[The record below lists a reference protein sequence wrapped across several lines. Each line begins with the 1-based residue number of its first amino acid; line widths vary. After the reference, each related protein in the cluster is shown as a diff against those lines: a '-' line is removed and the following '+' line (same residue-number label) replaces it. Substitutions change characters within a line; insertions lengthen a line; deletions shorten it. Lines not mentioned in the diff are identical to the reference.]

1 MRYQK
6 YLAGNIFDLMNII
19 SNASCYC
26 GTSLHGLI
34 TSMSFGVPRVALLP
48 SLRKQINYMKT
59 WDLPHMPKGIS
70 PENLMSA
77 VEVAMST
84 SNEELQA
91 LGAKLTDAYLDSFK
105 RLSQAF

>member
-1 MRYQK
+1 MG
-6 YLAGNIFDLMNII
+6 L
-19 SNASCYC
+19 
-26 GTSLHGLI
+26 TSY
-34 TSMSFGVPRVALLP
+34 A
-48 SLRKQINYMKT
+48 
-59 WDLPHMPKGIS
+59 KGIS